1 MWFINLEEVDITG
14 VGEVH
19 VEGSVLVLE
28 VITNMTHL
36 DNLNNKKTLSQVLSP
51 SLLSS
56 RGAQEVFGE
65 GRPCALQSGCRY
77 TGFYSLD
84 ALAPSHL

>member
-19 VEGSVLVLE
+19 VESSVLVLE

-36 DNLNNKKTLSQVLSP
+36 DNLNNKKT
-51 SLLSS
+51 
-56 RGAQEVFGE
+56 
-65 GRPCALQSGCRY
+65 
-77 TGFYSLD
+77 
-84 ALAPSHL
+84 